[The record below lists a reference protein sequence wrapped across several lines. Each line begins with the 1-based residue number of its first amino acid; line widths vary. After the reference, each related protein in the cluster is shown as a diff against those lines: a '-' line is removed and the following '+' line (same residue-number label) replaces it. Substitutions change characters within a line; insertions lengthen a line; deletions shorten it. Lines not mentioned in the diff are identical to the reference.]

1 MAVIN
6 LSKFLKEL
14 NAQKHLSKE
23 EKLHKIIN
31 FTYNEIYQVKR
42 DNYDSKVEKVKK
54 LVNIGEK
61 EMGQARELGVKEAV
75 QSFFGRA

>member
-6 LSKFLKEL
+6 LSRFIKEL
-14 NAQKHLSKE
+14 NIQKHLSKE

-31 FTYNEIYQVKR
+31 FVYNEIYQVKR
-42 DNYDSKVEKVKK
+42 DNYDTKMEKVKK
-54 LVNIGEK
+54 LVSIGEK
-61 EMGQARELGVKEAV
+61 EVSQARELGVKEAV